1 MYRLLIVDDEPIIAD
16 GLFELF
22 EEEKEP
28 ELDLFRAYSGEE
40 ALRCAQRA
48 KIDIVL
54 ADICMPDM
62 DGLELQKEIRKQWPG
77 SKFVF
82 LTGFND
88 FGYVQSAIRNDSV
101 DYILKTEGDEP
112 ILKAVRNAAA
122 LLDRETS
129 DRRSLQQAREKK
141 RMYLSILGGRFLE
154 EIVQGASYTRDELL
168 AQFRELE
175 IPLRADAPV
184 LPLLGR
190 VAAREPAAGFAER
203 MKALQAAQDLGKAQ
217 LMMASAV
224 AAVALENDDIL
235 WLMQPR
241 DLPAGE
247 GREESWRKLALFAQG
262 CMDSVQAACR
272 QILDARL
279 SLAAAGGPVPWD
291 GMGRKF
297 DRLKAALLKAGGLD
311 GEALIIDEA
320 PGGEEPH
327 KREEHDD
334 RPEDAA
340 RGFIKRAPVL
350 KSLLESGRKEEFRK
364 LLGEMAEAAGRMDG
378 VPESIMREL
387 YLSVSMPVLSH
398 INENRLADLMGAREM
413 EALTRLDAHA
423 SRCGAFLDLM
433 ELAGRV
439 FDRRCDESRRD
450 AARILSFVREYVGGH
465 IGGDLSLTAMSGML
479 HFNPS
484 YFSRLFKSIGGTGY
498 SEYVARERTGKARE
512 LLRSSG
518 ISINDISAMLGF
530 NAPSNF
536 SRFFKK
542 NAGQSPQEYRD
553 TLSPA
558 PPPSS
563 GRGMIQDT

>member
-16 GLFELF
+16 GLYELF
-22 EEEKEP
+22 EDEKEL
-28 ELDLFRAYSGEE
+28 EFDLFKAYSGDE
-40 ALRCAQRA
+40 ALRCARRA

-62 DGLELQKEIRKQWPG
+62 DGLELQAEIRKQWPG

-88 FGYVQSAIRNDSV
+88 FGYIQDAIRNDSV

-112 ILKAVRNAAA
+112 ILRAVRNAAA

-129 DRRSLQQAREKK
+129 DRRILQQAREKK
-141 RMYLSILGGRFLE
+141 RMYLSVLGGRFLE
-154 EIVQGASYTRDELL
+154 EIVTGASFARDELP

-190 VAAREPAAGFAER
+190 VGDREPAAGFAER

-217 LMMASAV
+217 LMMAAQV

-241 DLPAGE
+241 DLPAG
-247 GREESWRKLALFAQG
+247 GGGEEDWRKLALFAQG
-262 CMDSVQAACR
+262 CMDSIQAACR
-272 QILDARL
+272 QILDAKL
-279 SLAAAGGPVPWD
+279 TLAAAGGPVPWD

-297 DRLKAALLKAGGLD
+297 DRLKAALIKAGGLD
-311 GEALIIDEA
+311 GEALVIDEA
-320 PGGEEPH
+320 PGGAEERR
-327 KREEHDD
+327 REERCA

-350 KSLLESGRKEEFRK
+350 KSLLESGRKEEFRRQ
-364 LLGEMAEAAGRMDG
+364 LGEIAEAAGRMDA
-378 VPESIMREL
+378 VPDSLMREL
-387 YLSVSMPVLSH
+387 YLSVSLPVLSH
-398 INENRLADLMGAREM
+398 INENRLADAMGAREM

-433 ELAGRV
+433 RLADRV
-439 FDRRCDESRRD
+439 FDRRSDESRRD
-450 AARILSFVREYVGGH
+450 AARILEFVKEYVGGH
-465 IGGDLSLTAMSGML
+465 IGGDLSLTAMSGLL

-498 SEYVARERTGKARE
+498 SEYVARERTDKARE
-512 LLRSSG
+512 LLRDSCVSV
-518 ISINDISAMLGF
+518 NDISEMLGF

-553 TLSPA
+553 A
-558 PPPSS
+558 V
-563 GRGMIQDT
+563 QAQ